1 MSSISIFHIVDY
13 TNVSFS
19 PETNTLKLSDAT
31 ITYGATVLGIE
42 NDIPLT
48 IELEGNNKI
57 TGSNA
62 IITPYTQLRQLCY
75 IKQREKKANHVL

>member
-31 ITYGATVLGIE
+31 ITYGATVLGIG

-48 IELEGNNKI
+48 IEIEGNNNI

-62 IITPYTQLRQLCY
+62 IITLYTQLRQLCY